1 LTQQQQIGEKQMLP
15 QLTLGYLIILAI
27 SFGITM
33 LELVPLAGQIILASI
48 AAIFIGLIVQAS
60 KR

>member
-1 LTQQQQIGEKQMLP
+1 MLP
-15 QLTLGYLIILAI
+15 QLTIGYLIILAI